1 MLFVFWLTAIVTQRV
16 KEKKALDSF
25 SEIRFRTFLHPR
37 FERPVAKLA
46 NVPEA

>member
-1 MLFVFWLTAIVTQRV
+1 MLLMFWLTAIVPQGIE
-16 KEKKALDSF
+16 EKKALDSF
-25 SEIRFRTFLHPR
+25 SEIGFRTFLHPR